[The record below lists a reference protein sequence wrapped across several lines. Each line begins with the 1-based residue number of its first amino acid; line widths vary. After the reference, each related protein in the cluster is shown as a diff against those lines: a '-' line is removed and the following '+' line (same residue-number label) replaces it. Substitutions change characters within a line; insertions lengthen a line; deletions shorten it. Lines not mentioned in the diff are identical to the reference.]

1 MLWNVLRRRRGL
13 VLLVALVCIAVP
25 STLRHGV
32 TSPVWLTGV
41 ALLLLWLALGRWP
54 AEPLAQR
61 RSVLVAPPVT
71 GRWSG
76 LNGPADKVPS
86 HGTHGLGQTYAID
99 VCHVPEGLAEERQR
113 RFHWLWPQ
121 TRRPEF
127 YASFGQPLFAPA
139 DGVVVRASGRQR
151 DHLGRMSTLGLLYLL
166 VLEAPVRALGGY
178 RFMFGNHVIVR
189 IEKPLRQGG
198 DGDED
203 GVGHGDGL
211 GEGTGERTGEETGE
225 VYAVLAHLR
234 RGSLS
239 VRAGDRVVAG
249 QLLGECGNSGNSS
262 DPHLHFHLMDSADPA
277 KANGVP
283 FRWRYRDED
292 GGEHVG
298 VPRDGE
304 LFHVRPPQATGTRT
318 ATSPGA
324 SSEAPS
330 ERD

>member
-13 VLLVALVCIAVP
+13 VLLAALVCIAVP

-54 AEPLAQR
+54 SEPLARR

-99 VCHVPEGLAEERQR
+99 VCHVPEGLAQERQR

-139 DGVVVRASGRQR
+139 DGVVVRASDRQR

-166 VLEAPVRALGGY
+166 VLEASVRALGGY
-178 RFMFGNHVIVR
+178 RFVFGNHVIVR
-189 IEKPLRQGG
+189 LEKPQRQGDDGEGEGAGDDG
-198 DGDED
+198 DGD
-203 GVGHGDGL
+203 GL
-211 GEGTGERTGEETGE
+211 DEGTGE
-225 VYAVLAHLR
+225 VYAVFAHLR

-239 VRAGDRVVAG
+239 VGVGDRVVAG

-277 KANGVP
+277 KASGVP

-292 GGEHVG
+292 DREHVG

-304 LFHVRPPQATGTRT
+304 LFHVRPPQATDTRT

-324 SSEAPS
+324 PSEAPS
-330 ERD
+330 DRD